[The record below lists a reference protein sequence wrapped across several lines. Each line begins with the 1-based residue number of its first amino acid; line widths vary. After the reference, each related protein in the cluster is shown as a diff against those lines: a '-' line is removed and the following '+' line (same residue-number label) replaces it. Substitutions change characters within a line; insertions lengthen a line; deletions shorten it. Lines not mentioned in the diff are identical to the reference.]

1 MESDEAVN
9 FDETDLQVRLDF
21 VDQMQVD
28 FDKSQTAVERLDLQ
42 ELCSDARSKFANT
55 YLVVKSQISRELG
68 KQRRFSAVNSTALP
82 HVGGDSR
89 PAARAT
95 RLPEFK
101 LPRFSGAYIDWPDF
115 YAMYNTIVGNNDDL
129 SNVEK
134 FQHLRSCLDGT
145 ALDTIRSLEPTEA
158 NYEKAIEL
166 LVSRFD
172 NKLLHFQAH
181 IRSICGISGVEQ
193 GSAASLRRL
202 SDQMNSHLRALN
214 TMATTQEIM
223 DGLLIYLV
231 ASKLDRHT
239 REKWEEAL
247 QANKLLK
254 WKDMA
259 TFLEK
264 RCRMLENLENAMVIQ
279 TPSKQHSALA
289 VTTEPVIQS
298 ETDSLPGI
306 VKRFWEIDSYC
317 GSPIVATDED
327 VLCEQLFQNTFSRLS
342 SGQYSVRLPAKAS
355 FDMLGDSYGRALR
368 RFKTLEGKLLK
379 DVELKSQYA
388 AFINEYIDLQHMS
401 LASEQSVAS
410 QYYLPHHCVQKP
422 DSTTTKLRV
431 VFDGSAKTT
440 SGYSLNDLLFAGP
453 SMQPKIFNTLLRF
466 RFFKVA
472 LCGDICKMYRCVR
485 VTSPD
490 NYLQSILWRD
500 NPNQQVKAYTLD
512 TVTYGTKP
520 AAFLAIRA
528 MQQLSYD
535 EEAEFLL
542 AAKIIRRDFYVDDLI
557 SGGGSIEEAAQ
568 IREQVKELL
577 SKGHFP
583 IRKWCS
589 NEAAALE
596 GEPEIDREKTL
607 RFHDGTDVLK
617 ALGLYWDA
625 KSDHL
630 LFSLSGTMTESGAT
644 KRSILSAVAKFY
656 DPLGLIAPIVTKL
669 KIFLQILWKDKLDW
683 DESLPQSLHSSWLEH
698 MKQMSAVNHLKF
710 PRFVMQPNSSL
721 EIHAFCDA
729 SLAAIAQIQDL
740 TKGMTWRHVPTHWN
754 PADILSRG
762 CSPLELLESNLWRE
776 GPPFLRSDSSCWP
789 NIAPIVDDLP
799 ERRRMVLVVA
809 EKQDISFDCKFQ
821 NSFGKLQRGF
831 GYIYRFWLLKFQNQT
846 RRKGPLTV
854 DDVKGGTHLLI
865 KGIQRVS
872 FAEDYKALRKNK
884 QVASNSKLSSLHP
897 ILDDSGLIRVGG
909 RLQNSLLDY
918 DARHPILL
926 PKDHP
931 VTQAIV
937 AHFHHKFLH
946 AGPQSLLAA
955 LRQRFWPIGGRKTV
969 AAIVNKCIRCFR
981 LKPRMMEHIMA
992 PLPASRVQ
1000 PSRPFTTTGI
1010 DFCGPFFSKSEV
1022 RNRPPAKCYVAVFI
1036 CFATKASHLE
1046 LVEDLST
1053 ASFLAALKRFTSIR
1067 GKPNTIWSDNATNF
1081 VGAKNELQE
1090 LREIFLADPPNIELR
1105 NDLLS
1110 NGINWQFIPPARL
1123 ILVAFSAML
1132 NSRPLCPI
1140 SENPSDLEVLTPGH
1154 FLIGTAFNA
1163 IDEPDI
1169 THLNINRLI
1178 RWQRVCQMQQV
1189 IWRKWS
1195 TAYLSL
1201 LQERGK
1207 WRSEKANLSPG
1218 SIVIIKDDNL
1228 PSLQWRM
1235 GRVESIVLGPD
1246 GVARVAVIRTAA
1258 GIIRRA
1264 VGKLAVLP
1272 FETTSS
1278 VSVTLPAGGACSE
1291 QNP

>member
-1 MESDEAVN
+1 MAENDSVGARSAAVPSDLDFYKAKADATLRQVEALKSYLESDEAVN

-239 REKWEEAL
+239 REKWEEGL

-264 RCRMLENLENAMVIQ
+264 RCRMLENLENAMVIP
-279 TPSKQHSALA
+279 TPSKQRSALA

-298 ETDSLPGI
+298 ETDSLPDI

-388 AFINEYIDLQHMS
+388 AFIKEYIDLQHMS

-431 VFDGSAKTT
+431 VFDG
-440 SGYSLNDLLFAGP
+440 P
-453 SMQPKIFNTLLRF
+453 SIQPKIFSTLLRF

-535 EEAEFLL
+535 EEAEFPL
-542 AAKIIRRDFYVDDLI
+542 AAKIVRRDFYVDDLI
-557 SGGGSIEEAAQ
+557 SGGDSIEEAAQ

-617 ALGLYWDA
+617 PLGLYWDA

-729 SLAAIAQIQDL
+729 SLAAIAQIQDR

-799 ERRRMVLVVA
+799 ERRRMVLVVT

-821 NSFGKLQRGF
+821 NSFGKLQRVF
-831 GYIYRFWLLKFQNQT
+831 GYIYRFWLLKFQNQR

-969 AAIVNKCIRCFR
+969 AAI
-981 LKPRMMEHIMA
+981 
-992 PLPASRVQ
+992 
-1000 PSRPFTTTGI
+1000 
-1010 DFCGPFFSKSEV
+1010 
-1022 RNRPPAKCYVAVFI
+1022 
-1036 CFATKASHLE
+1036 

-1169 THLNINRLI
+1169 THLNINRLS
-1178 RWQRVCQMQQV
+1178 RWQRVCQMQQA
-1189 IWRKWS
+1189 IWHKWS

-1201 LQERGK
+1201 LQERT
-1207 WRSEKANLSPG
+1207 WRRIETGSPT
-1218 SIVIIKDDNL
+1218 SWYQ
-1228 PSLQWRM
+1228 PF
-1235 GRVESIVLGPD
+1235 
-1246 GVARVAVIRTAA
+1246 AH
-1258 GIIRRA
+1258 
-1264 VGKLAVLP
+1264 KLA
-1272 FETTSS
+1272 TI
-1278 VSVTLPAGGACSE
+1278 GGTPTRNGLTGDLES
-1291 QNP
+1291 

>member
-1 MESDEAVN
+1 
-9 FDETDLQVRLDF
+9 
-21 VDQMQVD
+21 
-28 FDKSQTAVERLDLQ
+28 
-42 ELCSDARSKFANT
+42 
-55 YLVVKSQISRELG
+55 
-68 KQRRFSAVNSTALP
+68 
-82 HVGGDSR
+82 
-89 PAARAT
+89 
-95 RLPEFK
+95 
-101 LPRFSGAYIDWPDF
+101 
-115 YAMYNTIVGNNDDL
+115 
-129 SNVEK
+129 
-134 FQHLRSCLDGT
+134 
-145 ALDTIRSLEPTEA
+145 
-158 NYEKAIEL
+158 
-166 LVSRFD
+166 
-172 NKLLHFQAH
+172 
-181 IRSICGISGVEQ
+181 
-193 GSAASLRRL
+193 
-202 SDQMNSHLRALN
+202 
-214 TMATTQEIM
+214 
-223 DGLLIYLV
+223 
-231 ASKLDRHT
+231 
-239 REKWEEAL
+239 
-247 QANKLLK
+247 
-254 WKDMA
+254 
-259 TFLEK
+259 
-264 RCRMLENLENAMVIQ
+264 
-279 TPSKQHSALA
+279 
-289 VTTEPVIQS
+289 
-298 ETDSLPGI
+298 
-306 VKRFWEIDSYC
+306 
-317 GSPIVATDED
+317 
-327 VLCEQLFQNTFSRLS
+327 
-342 SGQYSVRLPAKAS
+342 
-355 FDMLGDSYGRALR
+355 MLGDSYGRALR

-388 AFINEYIDLQHMS
+388 AFIKEYIDLQHMS
-401 LASEQSVAS
+401 LAYEQSVAS

-422 DSTTTKLRV
+422 DS
-431 VFDGSAKTT
+431 
-440 SGYSLNDLLFAGP
+440 P
-453 SMQPKIFNTLLRF
+453 SIQPKIFSTLLRF

-500 NPNQQVKAYTLD
+500 DPKQQVKAYTLD

-535 EEAEFLL
+535 EEAEFPL
-542 AAKIIRRDFYVDDLI
+542 AAKIVRRDFYVDDLI
-557 SGGGSIEEAAQ
+557 SGGDSIEEAAQ

-577 SKGHFP
+577 SMGHFP
-583 IRKWCS
+583 LRKWCS

-596 GEPEIDREKTL
+596 GELEIDREKTL
-607 RFHDGTDVLK
+607 R
-617 ALGLYWDA
+617 
-625 KSDHL
+625 
-630 LFSLSGTMTESGAT
+630 
-644 KRSILSAVAKFY
+644 
-656 DPLGLIAPIVTKL
+656 
-669 KIFLQILWKDKLDW
+669 
-683 DESLPQSLHSSWLEH
+683 
-698 MKQMSAVNHLKF
+698 
-710 PRFVMQPNSSL
+710 
-721 EIHAFCDA
+721 
-729 SLAAIAQIQDL
+729 IAQIQDR
-740 TKGMTWRHVPTHWN
+740 TKSMTWRHVPTRWN

-799 ERRRMVLVVA
+799 ERRRMVLVVT
-809 EKQDISFDCKFQ
+809 EKQDISYDCKFQ
-821 NSFGKLQRGF
+821 NSFGKLQRVF

-865 KGIQRVS
+865 KGIQRVF

-926 PKDHP
+926 PKDYP

-1046 LVEDLST
+1046 LEEDLST

-1081 VGAKNELQE
+1081 V
-1090 LREIFLADPPNIELR
+1090 
-1105 NDLLS
+1105 
-1110 NGINWQFIPPARL
+1110 
-1123 ILVAFSAML
+1123 
-1132 NSRPLCPI
+1132 
-1140 SENPSDLEVLTPGH
+1140 ENRSDLEVLTPGH

-1169 THLNINRLI
+1169 THLNINRLS
-1178 RWQRVCQMQQV
+1178 RWQRVCQMQQA
-1189 IWRKWS
+1189 IWHKWS

-1218 SIVIIKDDNL
+1218 NIVIIKDDNL